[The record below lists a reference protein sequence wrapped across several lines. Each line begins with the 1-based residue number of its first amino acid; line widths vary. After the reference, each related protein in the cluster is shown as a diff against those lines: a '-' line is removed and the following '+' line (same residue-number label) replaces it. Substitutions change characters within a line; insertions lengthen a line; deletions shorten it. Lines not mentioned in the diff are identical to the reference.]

1 MTLEQLNAIQTIA
14 EELLGEIEWMD
25 LPESPAGFRG
35 WMTEFL
41 GMSSFIDLARS
52 YLVLISISL
61 RSSNPNCII
70 GHQEPELEAELEAVG
85 LVQAVVK
92 RTLVS
97 VVVSSTIQEKVYA
110 LPLLIKFRRWPH
122 PFVQAATNE
131 RVASLAEQMSQ
142 AVGEFNN

>member
-25 LPESPAGFRG
+25 LPESPARFRG
-35 WMTEFL
+35 WITEFL
-41 GMSSFIDLARS
+41 GMSSFIDVARS
-52 YLVLISISL
+52 YLVLIFISL
-61 RSSNPNCII
+61 RSNPNCII
-70 GHQEPELEAELEAVG
+70 GHQDPELAAVG
-85 LVQAVVK
+85 LVQTAVK

-131 RVASLAEQMSQ
+131 RVPSMAEQMSR
-142 AVGEFNN
+142 AVGGGNN